1 MATPMA
7 APATVDRNG
16 ERMSRD
22 WQDWADIVQAPEALP
37 TLGQP
42 VSEVETP
49 ALIVDL
55 DRMERSIRFVQ
66 DYCDRIG
73 VRNRPHIKTHK
84 VPAIGWQQVAA
95 GAGPDVVRLSI
106 GIETVDDIIA
116 DIDQALAMSQQG

>member
-16 ERMSRD
+16 ERMSGD
-22 WQDWADIVQAPEALP
+22 WQDWADIAQAPEALP
-37 TLGQP
+37 TVGQP

-73 VRNRPHIKTHK
+73 VRKS
-84 VPAIGWQQVAA
+84 AA
-95 GAGPDVVRLSI
+95 HQDA
-106 GIETVDDIIA
+106 
-116 DIDQALAMSQQG
+116 